1 MAHKHLGVLFLLVC
15 VLFSAEVAAQ
25 DAAPAP
31 PKPTD
36 IAEHEA
42 AREQEI
48 PKRSGVLQVVRLT
61 DGTTLRG
68 YVTRRGDL
76 FEVKLTSGSIITVPR
91 ESVLSIHDADLTRE
105 TSSAQTT
112 AEAEIEEER
121 DTHRTRYLYS
131 PSGMMLKK
139 GEGYI
144 SVKEL
149 IFTSMGYGVTDNISI
164 VVGGAMPLWLV
175 TVPNIIGGVKV
186 GGSVNDWLH
195 LSAGGEVFGMP
206 GYFSGSF
213 IDFGGLVFGNVTLG
227 NPRANITLNAGYPF
241 SPNGIETQI
250 FITSL
255 SGYYE
260 FNNLIGVVTENW
272 LLPSTN
278 FDYAIMFNSIAA
290 RLTPRDFALDLGLI
304 YFSELDREYGAYTFP
319 LPLPWID
326 FSWSFGG

>member
-1 MAHKHLGVLFLLVC
+1 MAHKYLGVLILLVC
-15 VLFSAEVAAQ
+15 ALFSMEVAAQ
-25 DAAPAP
+25 DAAPVP
-31 PKPTD
+31 PEPTGM
-36 IAEHEA
+36 AERAVGDEKEMP
-42 AREQEI
+42 R
-48 PKRSGVLQVVRLT
+48 RSGVLQLVRLT

-76 FEVKLTSGSIITVPR
+76 FDVKLTSGSLVTVPR
-91 ESVLSIHDADLTRE
+91 ESVLSIHDADLARETTTQTSETRE
-105 TSSAQTT
+105 L
-112 AEAEIEEER
+112 EDG

-131 PSGMMLKK
+131 PSGMMLEK

-186 GGSVNDWLH
+186 GGSLTDWLH
-195 LSAGGEVFGMP
+195 MSAGGEVFGMP
-206 GYFSGSF
+206 GYISGDF

-227 NPRANITLNAGYPF
+227 NPRAHLTLNAGYPF
-241 SPNGIETQI
+241 SPNGIENQI
-250 FITSL
+250 FIASL

-260 FNNLIGVVTENW
+260 FNHIIGAVTENW
-272 LLPSTN
+272 ILPSTD
-278 FDYAIMFNSIAA
+278 FDSFVSFNSVAA
-290 RLTPRDFALDLGLI
+290 RLSPGDFAIDLGLI
-304 YFSELDREYGAYTFP
+304 YFSDFSRDAGLFTFP

-326 FSWSFGG
+326 LSWSFGG